1 MSLGGARCVLR
12 ATFAT
17 EPACLEGVLVSNQSR
32 KALCFVLMKN
42 WRRVRGRVRVGVGV
56 RVRVRNRVSVVLR
69 VDEELR

>member
-1 MSLGGARCVLR
+1 MEGGARGVARGVLR

-42 WRRVRGRVRVGVGV
+42 WRRVRVGV
-56 RVRVRNRVSVVLR
+56 RVRIGARNRGR
-69 VDEELR
+69 TERGEG